1 MPSDVN
7 DGGEAQNRADIA
19 RPRTVLVAGSN
30 TETRN
35 SLEQVLG
42 AAGWKVLSAADAE
55 SVLRLAGDLPDAV
68 VLSLSERMELLER
81 AQAARTEAVE
91 ANRAKSEFLATMS
104 HELRT
109 PLNAVL
115 GYSQLLDMGV
125 LGPVT
130 ESQHEHLDR
139 LRSSSVH
146 LLTLVNDVL
155 DLSKVD
161 AGRMHV
167 AAEAGSFHEVAEGAL
182 GLVRPQAVAR
192 NITLVNECTDAGEST
207 YVGDADRVRQILAN
221 LLSNSIKFT
230 DPGGRVNVTC
240 GTSADVPPNM
250 EMEGPGP
257 CAFASVRDTGM
268 GISPDDSERMFEP
281 FVQGESGHTRERG
294 GTGLGLAI
302 SRRFARLMHGD
313 ISVESARGHG
323 SNFTL
328 WLPAPAHLS
337 EVGRDVDDS
346 AAARGEAAGARPL
359 PRYDTI
365 GDIPIPAGAAADEM
379 EALGRAFAAN
389 ADAMTTNYVGALRE
403 QGIVP
408 RGHDIT
414 DTHLRNHAG
423 TLFADFAAALTTLG
437 ALRDR
442 ASALLRDGSE
452 LQRTIAELHG
462 VQRHRLGWSEHAVMR
477 DAEVMS
483 REVLKALESLAP
495 NENERGAGYHYAAE
509 LLRALTARAA
519 ANSLRAHRG
528 AAAADAK

>member
-1 MPSDVN
+1 MAS
-7 DGGEAQNRADIA
+7 EANEERQAHSSADSA
-19 RPRTVLVAGSN
+19 RVHTVLVADSN
-30 TETRN
+30 PETRG
-35 SLEQVLG
+35 SLEHALRD
-42 AAGWKVLSAADAE
+42 AGWTVLSAGDAE
-55 SVLRLAGDLPDAV
+55 TVLRLAGDLPDAI

-146 LLTLVNDVL
+146 LLSLVNDVL

-161 AGRMHV
+161 AGRMRV
-167 AAEAGSFHEVAEGAL
+167 AEEIGSFHEAAELAC

-192 NITLVNECTDAGEST
+192 NVTLVNECTDAGAGT
-207 YVGDADRVRQILAN
+207 YVGDSDRVRQVLAN
-221 LLSNSIKFT
+221 LLSNSVKFT

-240 GTSADVPPNM
+240 GTTADMPRNVQL
-250 EMEGPGP
+250 EGSGP
-257 CAFASVRDTGM
+257 WAFVSVRDTGM
-268 GISPDDSERMFEP
+268 GISPDELERMFEP

-302 SRRFARLMHGD
+302 SRRFARLMHGG
-313 ISVESARGHG
+313 ISVESARGRG

-328 WLPAPAHLS
+328 WLPAPADLS
-337 EVGRDVDDS
+337 ESSHS
-346 AAARGEAAGARPL
+346 AAEPSEAAGARPR

-365 GDIPIPAGAAADEM
+365 GDTPIPAGAAAEEM
-379 EALGRAFAAN
+379 EALGRAFARS
-389 ADAMTTNYVGALRE
+389 ADTLATGYVRALRE
-403 QGIVP
+403 QGIIP
-408 RGHDIT
+408 RGHDVT
-414 DTHLRNHAG
+414 DTHLRGHAG
-423 TLFADFAAALTTLG
+423 TLLAEFATVLTTLG

-462 VQRHRLGWSEHAVMR
+462 VQRYRLGWSEHSMVR
-477 DAEVMS
+477 DSEALS

-495 NENERGAGYHYAAE
+495 NDDERGAGYRYGAE
-509 LLRALTARAA
+509 LLRVLTARAA
-519 ANSLRAHRG
+519 ANSLRAHR
-528 AAAADAK
+528 AAAASDAS